1 MKKQLYI
8 LFFSLIAIQL
18 NAQPKQFSQSLASAG
33 SVLLNFESAVA
44 PSTISYWKNYAAVGT
59 SASVWSAANPMPDA
73 INSTSRC
80 YKITKSATDVYW
92 TGLEIGLTTPV
103 KITTANRYLH
113 VLVYKTSKSRIALTY
128 TPTIGAQSADV
139 WKSNSSITGWY
150 DYVLPIPLDSTIKAF
165 SIKIADDAGDY
176 YFDEITLSDSP
187 VSLSRWPVAIDP
199 LAKNQV
205 LEGWGVSLCW
215 WANVEGGRC
224 TDAQL
229 KQFCDYLTDPVNGLN
244 MNIFRYNIGGGDD
257 PSHTHLPASSAMP
270 GFKDSP
276 TAAYNWTRDAN
287 QRRVAKQLIASRIAA
302 VGVNDIQ
309 WVAFS
314 NSPPYWMTNSGCVGG
329 SLSTN
334 AWSTNL
340 KSTMYAD
347 FADYLTEVVKYYH
360 DNYGIT
366 FNYIEPFNEPD
377 GWWWNALSKKQE
389 GCYFDRNDQVPMIRQ
404 LYAKLQSK
412 NMLSYCQITANDE
425 NSMGNF
431 VTTLNTYKNAGDIL
445 PKIPL
450 LAVHSY
456 RGTDAN
462 RASIATFAKTYAK
475 KLWQS
480 ETGGPDDGD
489 ANTSYKHTVM
499 TLSDRLVA
507 DLRNLKCTA
516 WCDWQAGSAIGG
528 TTGNIWG
535 LIDGMNQGA
544 HFYIR
549 SQYSRYLKAGYTIIN
564 NDDPTVLTAL
574 SPDNKQLVI
583 VVSNQQVYIKKY
595 LLDLSKFENIG
606 LAKRVLSRADPAIA
620 FYGYASNQVVTN
632 KSIAY
637 DAPSESVAT
646 FLVPINQPVSGFSD
660 TKSNA
665 SIIFYNNG
673 FLHYDFSSAEPKSI
687 IVYNSLG
694 QLVEHF
700 RGTGLTGK
708 IHLSLKPDIY
718 IVSAKINE
726 GEIVK
731 KIVVH

>member
-1 MKKQLYI
+1 MI
-8 LFFSLIAIQL
+8 RNSSLIIGFL
-18 NAQPKQFSQSLASAG
+18 ILTLHVFSVST
-33 SVLLNFESAVA
+33 VIVNFESATV
-44 PSTISYWKNYAAVGT
+44 PSSISYWKNYAAAGT
-59 SASVWSAANPMPDA
+59 SASGWSVSNPLSDA
-73 INSTSRC
+73 INSTPKC
-80 YKITKSATDVYW
+80 YKITKGATDPYW

-103 KITTANRYLH
+103 KITASNRYLH
-113 VLVYKTSKSRIALTY
+113 VSVYKTSKSRTSLTY
-128 TPTIGAQSADV
+128 TPTIGSQSADV
-139 WKSNSSITGWY
+139 WKSNSSTTGWY
-150 DYVLPIPLDSTIKAF
+150 DYVLPIPLDSTIKIFA
-165 SIKIADDAGDY
+165 IKIGDDAGDY

-199 LAKNQV
+199 ATKNQV
-205 LEGWGVSLCW
+205 MEGWGVSLCW

-257 PSHTHLPASSAMP
+257 PTHTHLPSSSAMP

-276 TAAYNWTRDAN
+276 TSAYNFTRDAN

-377 GWWWNALSKKQE
+377 GWWWNAFSTKQE

-412 NMLSYCQITANDE
+412 NMLTYCQITANDE

-431 VTTLNTYKNAGDIL
+431 ITTFNTYKNAGDIL

-462 RASIATFAKTYAK
+462 RISIASLAKTNAK

-489 ANTSYKHTVM
+489 PNGSYKHTVM

-528 TTGNIWG
+528 TTGNIWA
-535 LIDGMNQGA
+535 LIDGMNRGS

-564 NDDPTVLTAL
+564 NDDPTVITAL
-574 SPDNKQLVI
+574 SPDEKELVI
-583 VVSNQQVYIKKY
+583 IVSNQQVYTKKY
-595 LLDLSKFENIG
+595 QFDLSKFNNINQG
-606 LAKRVLSRADPAIA
+606 KLIISRADPALA
-620 FYGYASNQVVTN
+620 FYNYTRNQPITNNLIVFDVV
-632 KSIAY
+632 
-637 DAPSESVAT
+637 SESVAT
-646 FLVPINQPVSGFSD
+646 FLVPINQPASKISEVSEN
-660 TKSNA
+660 SN
-665 SIIFYNNG
+665 FCYYNNG
-673 FLHYDFSSAEPKSI
+673 FLYFDFNSSESKNI
-687 IVYNSLG
+687 TVYNSLG
-694 QLVEHF
+694 QAVKAFTSVTSTDKLAF
-700 RGTGLTGK
+700 N
-708 IHLSLKPDIY
+708 LKKDVY
-718 IVSAKINE
+718 IVSVKGNDNQMNQKI
-726 GEIVK
+726 IVK
-731 KIVVH
+731 